1 MRERRT
7 RPTRNGH
14 EMSLLVLRPTRTTL
28 WFSGFHSPLDRMNS
42 LLDRVLKVDDR
53 LGGYAGLALFLF
65 KW

>member
-14 EMSLLVLRPTRTTL
+14 EMSLLVLRPTRTT
-28 WFSGFHSPLDRMNS
+28 GFHSPLDRMNS